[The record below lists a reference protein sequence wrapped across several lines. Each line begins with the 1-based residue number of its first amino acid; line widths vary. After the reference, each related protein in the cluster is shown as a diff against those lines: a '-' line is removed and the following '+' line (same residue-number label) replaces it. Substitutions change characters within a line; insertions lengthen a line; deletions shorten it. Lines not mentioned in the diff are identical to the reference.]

1 MSMSVKMTHAME
13 PIHSATTWWDL
24 TSVYVRQDMYL
35 TRMVNAYV
43 SKFGS
48 SISCADNKS

>member
-1 MSMSVKMTHAME
+1 MLMSVRMSRAME
-13 PIHSATTWWDL
+13 PTHSATTWWDPM
-24 TSVYVRQDMYL
+24 SVYVRLDMYL

-43 SKFGS
+43 SKYGS